1 MKSAPARNKLK
12 GFTLIELVM
21 TIVVVGIMAVPLSL
35 LVSQHTQSVFQSADY
50 TAALNLARG
59 EMEKVNN
66 MAYANIAS
74 ASFSN
79 YQGYNYDLNRTVAY
93 VQGSAATAE
102 SLKQITVSLTQHGK
116 VTVLLSLVAYI
127 AKNVSYGL

>member
-1 MKSAPARNKLK
+1 MKSVHVRNKIK

-21 TIVVVGIMAVPLSL
+21 TIMVVGIMAVPLSL
-35 LVSQHTQSVFQSADY
+35 LVSQHTQSVFQSADF
-50 TAALNLARG
+50 TAALNLARA

-66 MAYANIAS
+66 TAYANIVS
-74 ASFSN
+74 ASFPN

-102 SLKQITVSLTQHGK
+102 SLKQVTVS
-116 VTVLLSLVAYI
+116 VTEHADAAVLLSLVTYVV
-127 AKNVSYGL
+127 KNVSYGL